1 MTCTS
6 ALQQALCSQT
16 FPYKHMPRMKRLC
29 DYGRALLLSHMFWG
43 AFLMVGLPRVS
54 SPHSVLL
61 LALLPSTPPHLSCG
75 EAPRLGWARGVAH
88 REACRQGPGCGLR
101 MMRATETQQSPGLAI
116 SPCPKMASSTPCPSC
131 HPGFV
136 SLWDSLCPPLGR
148 THTLGIFPL
157 TPKVGPG
164 MTMRG
169 MRE

>member
-1 MTCTS
+1 
-6 ALQQALCSQT
+6 
-16 FPYKHMPRMKRLC
+16 MKRLC
-29 DYGRALLLSHMFWG
+29 DYGRALLLSHMSWG

-54 SPHSVLL
+54 SPHRVLL
-61 LALLPSTPPHLSCG
+61 LALLPSIPPHLPCG

-88 REACRQGPGCGLR
+88 RGALTAGVVPR
-101 MMRATETQQSPGLAI
+101 MTRATETQQSPGLAI
-116 SPCPKMASSTPCPSC
+116 SPHPKMASSTPCPSC

-136 SLWDSLCPPLGR
+136 SLWDFLCPPLGR

-157 TPKVGPG
+157 IPKVGPG